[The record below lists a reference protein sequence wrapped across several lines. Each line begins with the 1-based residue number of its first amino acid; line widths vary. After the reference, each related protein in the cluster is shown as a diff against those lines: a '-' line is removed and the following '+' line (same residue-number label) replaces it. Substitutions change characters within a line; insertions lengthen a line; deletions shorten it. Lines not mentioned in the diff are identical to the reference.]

1 MNPFQITMLGLAAVL
16 VVSLVWT
23 PVKDLLKK
31 TVGVIKL
38 PKKTKVYDKDSSL
51 VEIIGCWENLKQSCD
66 DRGLSKA
73 SVELDKIFPL
83 FVQKGGKN
91 V

>member
-1 MNPFQITMLGLAAVL
+1 MNPFQIAMIGLAAVL
-16 VVSLVWT
+16 VLSVIWT
-23 PVKDLLKK
+23 PLKELIKNLLSVIKPLKK
-31 TVGVIKL
+31 TES
-38 PKKTKVYDKDSSL
+38 YDDSSL
-51 VEIIGCWENLKQSCD
+51 VEIIGCWENLKQNCD

-73 SVELDKIFPL
+73 SLELDKIFPL

>member
-1 MNPFQITMLGLAAVL
+1 MNPFQITMIGLAAALILSV
-16 VVSLVWT
+16 VWT
-23 PVKDLLKK
+23 PLKQL
-31 TVGVIKL
+31 IKSMTSL
-38 PKKTKVYDKDSSL
+38 IKFPKKRKTHDDSSL
-51 VEIIGCWENLKQSCD
+51 VEIIGCWENLKQSCE

-83 FVQKGGKN
+83 FVQRGAKN

>member
-1 MNPFQITMLGLAAVL
+1 MLGLAAVL

>member
-38 PKKTKVYDKDSSL
+38 PKKTKVYD
-51 VEIIGCWENLKQSCD
+51 N
-66 DRGLSKA
+66 
-73 SVELDKIFPL
+73 
-83 FVQKGGKN
+83 
-91 V
+91 

>member
-1 MNPFQITMLGLAAVL
+1 MNPFQMVMIGLAAALVL
-16 VVSLVWT
+16 SVVWT
-23 PVKDLLKK
+23 PLKQMLSSVP
-31 TVGVIKL
+31 TLIRL
-38 PKKTKVYDKDSSL
+38 HKKQKAVTDSSL
-51 VEIIGCWENLKQSCD
+51 VEIIGCWENLKNRCN

-83 FVQKGGKN
+83 FVEKGGKN

>member
-31 TVGVIKL
+31 AVGVIKL

>member
-1 MNPFQITMLGLAAVL
+1 MLGLAAIL
-16 VVSLVWT
+16 VFSLVWT
-23 PVKDLLKK
+23 PLKDLFKK
-31 TVGVIKL
+31 AVGVIKL
-38 PKKTKVYDKDSSL
+38 PKKPKVHDEDSSL

>member
-66 DRGLSKA
+66 DRSLSKA